1 VSQEMRGDAPPDR
14 DNRKAATQ
22 ARILEAALALFV
34 ERGFERTTVAG
45 VAARAGV
52 SRAAIFWH
60 FGDKATLFQETF
72 RRLLVPFVR
81 ELERHLDD
89 VEPRKRLFELF
100 AVYERFVSEHRDTI
114 ETMVRWA
121 LESPTLRGSLQ
132 PTLLSLHA
140 AFARDVRETL
150 EAVLDDRTEAAE
162 FAAGLLSSM
171 HGNLLLSL
179 LDPDPRAQELRA
191 AGLRAMAKRALGGD
205 AS

>member
-1 VSQEMRGDAPPDR
+1 MSQ

-60 FGDKATLFQETF
+60 FGDKATLFQESF

-81 ELERHLDD
+81 ELERRLDD

-100 AVYERFVSEHRDTI
+100 AVYERFVSEHRGTI

-121 LESPTLRGSLQ
+121 LESPALRGSLQ

-150 EAVLDDRTEAAE
+150 ESVLDDRTEAAE